1 MIYFFLGIGIT
12 VFLFLVFGMY
22 LRIIEEIKRI
32 QTGVVYLVKREYEFE
47 QSEIEIQKEMNRKQE
62 AMNRVG
68 IN

>member
-1 MIYFFLGIGIT
+1 MII
-12 VFLFLVFGMY
+12 GMY
-22 LRIIEEIKRI
+22 IRILDEIKKL

-47 QSEIEIQKEMNRKQE
+47 QSEIEIQKEMERKQE

>member
-47 QSEIEIQKEMNRKQE
+47 QSEIEIQNEMNRKQE

>member
-1 MIYFFLGIGIT
+1 
-12 VFLFLVFGMY
+12 MY

-47 QSEIEIQKEMNRKQE
+47 QSEIEIQNEMNRKQE